1 MFLKKW
7 YLLTFMRP
15 DWCYHLPDFFRS
27 DIKFISLSKSVAFET
42 NFWWF
47 LAKSPSYTFHSC
59 SYQHNI
65 FFLKI
70 ANYEAPVIFDLE
82 KAFCLQQ
89 TYLYTRTA
97 SWPVWVALAS
107 PPVQECSQCP
117 HHWNHGQP
125 PLILLEPLERKKT
138 NNKSQ
143 QTPKWNYSVKAGTSE
158 TRKEE
163 KKKVPSILASTNK
176 QILDQWSPR

>member
-1 MFLKKW
+1 MK
-7 YLLTFMRP
+7 RI
-15 DWCYHLPDFFRS
+15 S
-27 DIKFISLSKSVAFET
+27 DS
-42 NFWWF
+42 FWLNHRVIHF
-47 LAKSPSYTFHSC
+47 THAAINTT
-59 SYQHNI
+59 

-138 NNKSQ
+138 NNMSQ

>member
-1 MFLKKW
+1 MFKKKMGFIDF
-7 YLLTFMRP
+7 YASRLMLFKPR
-15 DWCYHLPDFFRS
+15 YHLPDFFRS

-42 NFWWF
+42 NSFWLNHRVIHF
-47 LAKSPSYTFHSC
+47 THAAINTT
-59 SYQHNI
+59 

-125 PLILLEPLERKKT
+125 PLILLEPLE
-138 NNKSQ
+138 
-143 QTPKWNYSVKAGTSE
+143 
-158 TRKEE
+158 
-163 KKKVPSILASTNK
+163 KKKRPIICPNKPQYEIILLKMERAKRGRRKRRKFLPSLPQLINK
-176 QILDQWSPR
+176 Y